1 VDGGNELDKFP
12 KPDLQG
18 IRDARLVMVTGK
30 GGTGKSTTAAGLA
43 RLLAADGKRVCL
55 AELDSQ
61 RAAITPIFGQ
71 EPTFAP
77 VEVMPRLWVMNITWP
92 ESLVAWLRT
101 MIPVGRIVKA
111 ILANETVRQFLDFT
125 PGSREIVA
133 LTVIQELQ
141 RRFDVVVV
149 DMPASGHAFS
159 TLDITRSA
167 LGLFRGGP
175 VRKRVEGLRDML
187 RDDRT
192 RMVLVAL
199 PEEMVINETV
209 ETMQRLRDN
218 QLLGGTPLL
227 VINRAFPP
235 SLAVPERILMDRLA
249 ALHHEDPDVAELVE
263 AGRWDSEREGAT
275 EDATL
280 RLAQLAR
287 RQAVVVSPAKAGATP
302 AQTAQ
307 HVAVQL
313 GRPMGI
319 ARQELS
325 WT

>member
-141 RRFDVVVV
+141 RRFDVETEKLSRARGQEVEVVRTSLEDDGGDEV
-149 DMPASGHAFS
+149 RAAMTAAG
-159 TLDITRSA
+159 TRS
-167 LGLFRGGP
+167 GDSLFASIAVSRASMDAP
-175 VRKRVEGLRDML
+175 EF
-187 RDDRT
+187 RT
-192 RMVLVAL
+192 SFASDKASTASR
-199 PEEMVINETV
+199 
-209 ETMQRLRDN
+209 RL
-218 QLLGGTPLL
+218 
-227 VINRAFPP
+227 
-235 SLAVPERILMDRLA
+235 
-249 ALHHEDPDVAELVE
+249 
-263 AGRWDSEREGAT
+263 
-275 EDATL
+275 
-280 RLAQLAR
+280 
-287 RQAVVVSPAKAGATP
+287 
-302 AQTAQ
+302 
-307 HVAVQL
+307 
-313 GRPMGI
+313 
-319 ARQELS
+319 
-325 WT
+325 